1 MGFYKV
7 NFSGYAIVKADS
19 EEEAMEIYDSE
30 DIYTETKIDD
40 VEKADNNI
48 AMYM

>member
-19 EEEAMEIYDSE
+19 EEAIEIYDSD
-30 DIYTETKIDD
+30 DIFTETRVDD
-40 VEKADNNI
+40 VEKADGNI